1 MRIRD
6 GTEESFEK
14 ILDKKDRIIYN
25 LFYLIREE
33 DNAFFATDNSK
44 YIIGQGNESAP
55 LWMWLKQI
63 PDENVEKEI
72 CDIIESRLILNQNL
86 QLNAYEGYAR
96 RILDGVAK
104 KTGLGYR
111 VSAPMIAYACNHAI
125 SRYKISGQIV
135 MPKEEHKE
143 IMARFITEFIT
154 EITCDAEKTAISENK
169 ANGFVNAMVNSNE
182 LFLWED
188 GGKIVSMARIAHKTR
203 EYARINTV
211 FTEREQRR
219 KGYAGMLVG
228 KMSEKLLEENIIPM
242 LYADARN
249 PASNAAYQK
258 IGFVKYGEV
267 TEYVFS
273 ENRC

>member
-1 MRIRD
+1 MRIIDRT
-6 GTEESFEK
+6 GESFEG

-25 LFYLIREE
+25 LFYLIREG
-33 DNAFFATDNSK
+33 DNAFFITDDST

-63 PDENVEKEI
+63 PEENVEKEI
-72 CDIIESRLILNQNL
+72 CDIIESRLVLNQNL

-96 RILDGVAK
+96 RILDRVSK
-104 KTGLGYR
+104 KTGLGY
-111 VSAPMIAYACNHAI
+111 VSVPMIVYACNQAI

-135 MPKEEHKE
+135 TPKEEHKE

-154 EITCDAEKTAISENK
+154 EITYDAEKTAINENK
-169 ANGFVNAMVNSNE
+169 ANGFANAMVNSNK

-188 GGKIVSMARIAHKTR
+188 DGKIVSMARIAHKTR

-211 FTEREQRR
+211 FTEREQRG

-267 TEYVFS
+267 TEYIFS

>member
-1 MRIRD
+1 MRIID
-6 GTEESFEK
+6 GTEEILEK
-14 ILDKKDRIIYN
+14 ILGKKDRIIYN
-25 LFYLIREE
+25 LFYLIREG
-33 DNAFFATDNSK
+33 DSAFFATDDST

-63 PDENVEKEI
+63 PDENVENEI
-72 CDIIESRLILNQNL
+72 CDIIKSRLVLNQYL
-86 QLNAYEGYAR
+86 QLNAYDEYAR
-96 RILDGVAK
+96 KILDRVSK
-104 KTGLGYR
+104 KTGLGYC
-111 VSAPMIAYACNHAI
+111 VSVPMIAYACNQAI
-125 SRYKISGQIV
+125 SRHKISGQIV
-135 MPKEEHKE
+135 TPKEEHKE

-154 EITCDAEKTAISENK
+154 EITYDTEKTAINESK
-169 ANGFVNAMVNSNE
+169 ANGFANAMVNSNN

-188 GGKIVSMARIAHKTR
+188 DGKIVSMARIAHKTG

-211 FTEREQRR
+211 FTEREQRG

-228 KMSEKLLEENIIPM
+228 KMSEKLLEENRIPM

>member
-1 MRIRD
+1 MRIID
-6 GTEESFEK
+6 GTEKSFDK
-14 ILDKKDRIIYN
+14 ILGKKDKIIYN
-25 LFYLIREE
+25 LFYLIREG
-33 DNAFFATDNSK
+33 DNAFFATDDSK
-44 YIIGQGNESAP
+44 YMIGQSNERAP

-72 CDIIESRLILNQNL
+72 CDIIKSRLVLNQNL
-86 QLNAYEGYAR
+86 QLNAYEEYAKK
-96 RILDGVAK
+96 ILDSISK
-104 KTGLGYR
+104 ETGLGYCI
-111 VSAPMIAYACNHAI
+111 SMPLIAYACNQVI
-125 SRYKISGQIV
+125 SRDKISGQIV

-143 IMARFITEFIT
+143 IMARFITEMT
-154 EITCDAEKTAISENK
+154 YDAEKITNDEIN
-169 ANGFVNAMVNSNE
+169 ANGFANAMVNSNR

-188 GGKIVSMARIAHKTR
+188 SGKIVSMAMIAHKTR

-219 KGYAGMLVG
+219 KGYAGMLLG
-228 KMSEKLLEENIIPM
+228 TMSEKLLDENIIPM

-273 ENRC
+273 ENRY

>member
-1 MRIRD
+1 MRIMD

-25 LFYLIREE
+25 LFYLIREG
-33 DNAFFATDNSK
+33 DNAFFATDNST

-72 CDIIESRLILNQNL
+72 CAIIESRVVLNQNL

-96 RILDGVAK
+96 GILDRVSN
-104 KTGLGYR
+104 KTGIGYY
-111 VSAPMIAYACNHAI
+111 VSAPMIAYACNQAI

-135 MPKEEHKE
+135 TPEEKHKE
-143 IMARFITEFIT
+143 IMAKFITQFIA
-154 EITCDAEKTAISENK
+154 EITYDAEKTAINENK
-169 ANGFVNAMVNSNE
+169 ANGFANAMVNSNK

-188 GGKIVSMARIAHKTR
+188 GGKIVSMAMIAHRTR

-211 FTEREQRR
+211 FTEREQRG
-219 KGYAGMLVG
+219 KGYAGMLLG
-228 KMSEKLLEENIIPM
+228 KMSRKLLEENLIPM
-242 LYADARN
+242 LYADSRN

-258 IGFVKYGEV
+258 IGFQAVSKLHWIIHLG
-267 TEYVFS
+267 
-273 ENRC
+273 